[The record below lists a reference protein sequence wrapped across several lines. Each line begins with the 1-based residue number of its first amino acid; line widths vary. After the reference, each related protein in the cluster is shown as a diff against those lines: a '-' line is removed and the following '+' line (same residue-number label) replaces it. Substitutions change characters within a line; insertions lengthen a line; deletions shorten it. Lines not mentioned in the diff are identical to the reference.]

1 MRALRL
7 FQVLFHVLEAHL
19 LQFQLVLKY
28 FKSEYGDDP
37 KRNGRA
43 LIEPVFD
50 RAFASAQT
58 SA

>member
-1 MRALRL
+1 M
-7 FQVLFHVLEAHL
+7 LFHVLEAHL